1 MEGCILKLLA
11 KGIAFAL
18 LACTGQY
25 ALAQTTAE
33 NPSVAPDPATLRSGS
48 EVYTRI
54 RNALNP
60 TSCTP
65 KASKSTWMKAYIHRP
80 ERFQQQLAEMLPVLD
95 HVSFQA
101 AQRSLPMEFALIPF
115 VESRFQPDA
124 VAKGGPKGLWQLMPL
139 TAKHFG
145 LKIGGNKDERMD
157 YIQATDA
164 ALSYLEQLQK
174 QFGDWPT
181 SIMAYNAGDSR
192 LRLSLKRQKLDR
204 VDAENRLPKGLAPHT
219 YAYVRKIQA
228 LSCFMQNPE
237 SFGVRLPE
245 DTLFTPL
252 ASDFEVE
259 IPDNGN

>member
-1 MEGCILKLLA
+1 MKALA
-11 KGIAFAL
+11 LGIAFAV
-18 LACTGQY
+18 LATAANQ
-25 ALAQTTAE
+25 AMAQADTDT
-33 NPSVAPDPATLRSGS
+33 PASDSSSISLRSGS

-54 RNALNP
+54 RNALSP

-65 KASKSTWMKAYIHRP
+65 KARNSVWMKAYIHRP
-80 ERFQQQLAEMLPVLD
+80 DRFQQQLAEMLPVLD

-101 AQRSLPMEFALIPF
+101 AQRELPMEFALIPF

-145 LKIGGNKDERMD
+145 LKIGGSKDGRMD
-157 YIQATDA
+157 YIHATDA

-192 LRLSLKRQKLDR
+192 LRLSLRRQKLAR
-204 VDAENRLPKGLAPHT
+204 VDAEKRLPKGLAPHT

-237 SFGVRLPE
+237 SFGVQLPE
-245 DTLFTPL
+245 DAQFTPRE
-252 ASDFEVE
+252 SDYPIE
-259 IPDNGN
+259 ILDNGN